1 MSLLRQWRYLTIAV
15 FAIVALA
22 AFSACGD
29 DDDDGGGDDGG
40 TETPAAGKRIDGG
53 ALTVQHIEPEGID
66 PHFSSFGQEISIE
79 RMLWRGLYS
88 LNLENEPIP
97 AMADGEPTISEDGK
111 TFTVKLKEGILWSDG
126 DDLLAEDFV
135 AGITRTCNPVNAGE
149 YQYLLTNIVGC
160 DAYYAVLAGPDGDPE
175 TTEDN
180 VDPADPQ
187 VEALREGLGVKAVD
201 DLTVEFTLQNPGPTF
216 QLILSLW
223 MTFPVPA
230 HLIPDPA
237 EAWPVGPD
245 APEALACNGPYM
257 LTEYVTGTS
266 ATMEPNPNWLADYS
280 PIGAAPTLD
289 TLTLRFLD
297 DFAVAQR
304 AFEND
309 ELDYT
314 QVDLTQLES
323 VVTQYDPTGQYF
335 KALNASTRGLQ
346 MNMEHPPLDDKD
358 VRLAMGKAVDWQGL
372 IDNCFSGGHTATTT
386 WIPEEVAGGQA
397 TDWRADEYAFDVEAA
412 KELVEGVDL
421 SREFVMVV
429 RVGTEAECQGSY
441 IQEALRANLGLNV
454 KVEVLEG
461 PDRSARFR
469 EETFDFF
476 PGGWFQDYPDPEN
489 WVLGLFDTDGGL
501 NHYNCSN
508 PDIDQNIADA
518 TYNLNEEERI
528 AQYEEVNRLIV
539 DEVCGIFVYYHEAT
553 HGIIKENVVGIFEH
567 SSSQNADNIGDW
579 AAEAWG
585 VTE

>member
-1 MSLLRQWRYLTIAV
+1 MSLLRQWRYLMIAV

-22 AFSACGD
+22 AFSACSD

-40 TETPAAGKRIDGG
+40 TETPVAGKRIDGG
-53 ALTVQHIEPEGID
+53 EMTVQHIEPASLD
-66 PHFSSFGQEISIE
+66 PHFSSFGQDISVQ

-88 LNLENEPIP
+88 LNTENEPVP
-97 AMADGEPTISEDGK
+97 SMADGDPTISEDGK
-111 TFTVKLKEGILWSDG
+111 TFIVKLKEGLLWSDG
-126 DDLLAEDFV
+126 DDLLAQDFV
-135 AGITRTCNPVNAGE
+135 LGITRTCNPVNAGE
-149 YQYLLTNIVGC
+149 YQYLLTNIAGC
-160 DAYYAVLAGPDGDPE
+160 DAYYSALAGPDGDAGTGDDLAPDADL
-175 TTEDN
+175 TTF
-180 VDPADPQ
+180 VD
-187 VEALREGLGVKAVD
+187 GLGVKAVD
-201 DLTVEFTLQNPGPTF
+201 DLTIEFTLQNPGPTF

-223 MTFPVPA
+223 MTFPVPV

-245 APEALACNGPYM
+245 APAALAYNGPYM

-280 PIGAAPTLD
+280 PVGAAPTLD

-323 VVTQYDPTGQYF
+323 VVAQYDPTGQYL
-335 KALNASTRGLQ
+335 KAVGASTRGLH
-346 MNMEHPPLDDKD
+346 MNMDNPPLDNKD
-358 VRLAMGKAVDWQGL
+358 VRMAIGKAVDWQGL
-372 IDNCFSGGHTATTT
+372 IDNCFSGGHEYTTT
-386 WIPEEVAGGQA
+386 WIPEEVPAGQA
-397 TDWRADEYAFDVEAA
+397 PDWRSKEYAFDVDAA
-412 KELVEGVDL
+412 KALVEGVDL
-421 SREFVMVV
+421 SREFILVV
-429 RVGTEAECQGSY
+429 RVGTETECQGSY
-441 IQEALRANLGLNV
+441 IQEALRANLGMNV

-461 PDRSARFR
+461 ADRADRFG
-469 EETFDFF
+469 EETFDLF

-489 WVLGLFDTDGGL
+489 WILGLFDTDGVL
-501 NHYNCSN
+501 NHNNCSN
-508 PDIDQNIADA
+508 PQIDELISAA
-518 TYNLNEEERI
+518 TYNLDEEERI
-528 AQYEEVNRLIV
+528 AQYEEVNGLIV

-553 HGIIKENVVGIFEH
+553 HGIKAVRVVGMFEN
-567 SSSQNADNIGDW
+567 STSQNADNIGDW